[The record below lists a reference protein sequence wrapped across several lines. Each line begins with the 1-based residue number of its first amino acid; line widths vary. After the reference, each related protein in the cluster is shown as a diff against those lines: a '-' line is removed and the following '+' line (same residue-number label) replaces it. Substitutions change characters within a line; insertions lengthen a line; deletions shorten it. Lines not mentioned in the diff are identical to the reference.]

1 MSMVGSSPGSP
12 EFHRS
17 RLLGTGFLAVL
28 FLYTMLPLAYLVV
41 SSSKTQTDLFETFGL
56 WFGHRNALFE
66 NVHTLFTFQDGVYAH
81 WLLNTALYSGASAI
95 GATLLCSAAGYAFAH
110 FRFRGRRALFA
121 IVLGAVM
128 IPQTALTIPLFL
140 LLSKVGL
147 VDTPFAVILPS
158 LVFPLGVYLM
168 RVYVEQ
174 AVSEDLLD
182 AARLD
187 GAGEARVFFT
197 IAFPLITPAAVT
209 VLLLSFV
216 ATWNNYFLPLV
227 VLSRPSLFPITVG
240 LASWYQAA
248 SAGGGSQALF
258 PLVMTGALVAL
269 VPVLLAFLG
278 LQRFWRGGLT
288 SGGVK

>member
-1 MSMVGSSPGSP
+1 MSQAGLLPGSAAYR
-12 EFHRS
+12 RS
-17 RLLGTGFLAVL
+17 RRLGTCFLVVPLA
-28 FLYTMLPLAYLVV
+28 YTMLPLVYLLIA
-41 SSSKTQTDLFETFGL
+41 STKTQPDLFGTFGFA
-56 WFGHRNALFE
+56 FGHSNALWQ
-66 NVHTLFTFQDGVYAH
+66 NIRTVFTFQDGIFGR
-81 WLLNTALYSGASAI
+81 WLLNTAIYSGVSAI
-95 GATLLCSAAGYAFAH
+95 GATALCCAAGYAFARY
-110 FRFRGRRALFA
+110 RFRGRSVLFA

-128 IPQTALTIPLFL
+128 IPQTALTIPIFL

-147 VDTPFAVILPS
+147 VDTPLAVILPS

-168 RVYVEQ
+168 QVYVDQ
-174 AVSEDLLD
+174 AVPVDLLD

-187 GAGEARVFFT
+187 GAGEMRVFTT

-227 VLSRPSLFPITVG
+227 MLSTPSLYPATVG
-240 LASWYQAA
+240 LASWYSTA

-258 PLVMTGALVAL
+258 PLVMTGSLVAIL
-269 VPVLLAFLG
+269 PVLLAFLG
-278 LQRFWRGGLT
+278 LQRFWRGGLA

>member
-1 MSMVGSSPGSP
+1 MTYTGLLPGSAT
-12 EFHRS
+12 FRRS
-17 RLLGTGFLAVL
+17 RNVGTALLVIPLA
-28 FLYTMLPLAYLVV
+28 YTMLPLIYLVIA
-41 SSSKTQTDLFETFGL
+41 STKTQSDLFETFGFA
-56 WFGHRNALFE
+56 FGHTNALWQ
-66 NVHTLFTFQDGVYAH
+66 NVRMVFTFQGGIFGR
-81 WLLNTALYSGASAI
+81 WLLNTAVYSGVSAL
-95 GATLLCSAAGYAFAH
+95 GATILCSAAGYAFARH
-110 FRFRGRRALFA
+110 EFRGRSALFA

-128 IPQTALTIPLFL
+128 IPQTALTIPIFL

-147 VDTPFAVILPS
+147 VNTPLAVILPS

-174 AVSEDLLD
+174 AVPPDLLD
-182 AARLD
+182 AARID
-187 GAGEARVFFT
+187 GAGELRIFAT

-227 VLSRPSLFPITVG
+227 MLSTPSLYPATVG
-240 LASWYQAA
+240 LASWYSAA

-258 PLVMTGALVAL
+258 PLVMTGSLVAI

-278 LQRFWRGGLT
+278 LQRFWQGGLA

>member
-1 MSMVGSSPGSP
+1 MSHAGLLPGSVAYR
-12 EFHRS
+12 RS
-17 RLLGTGFLAVL
+17 RLFGTAFLTIPL
-28 FLYTMLPLAYLVV
+28 LYTMLPLLYLLIA
-41 SSSKTQTDLFETFGL
+41 STKTQPDLFETFGFA
-56 WFGHRNALFE
+56 FGHSDALWHNIE
-66 NVHTLFTFQDGVYAH
+66 TVFTFQDGIFGR
-81 WLLNTALYSGASAI
+81 WLLNTALYSGVSAF
-95 GATLLCSAAGYAFAH
+95 GATALCSAAGYAFA
-110 FRFRGRRALFA
+110 RYAFRGRGALFA

-128 IPQTALTIPLFL
+128 IPQTALTIPIFL
-140 LLSKVGL
+140 LLSKVGM

-174 AVSEDLLD
+174 AVPTDLLD

-187 GAGEARVFFT
+187 GAGELRVFAT
-197 IAFPLITPAAVT
+197 IAFPLVTPAAVT

-227 VLSRPSLFPITVG
+227 VLSTPSLYPATVG
-240 LASWYQAA
+240 LASWYSTA

-258 PLVMTGALVAL
+258 PLVMAGSLVAIL
-269 VPVLLAFLG
+269 PVLLAFLG
-278 LQRFWRGGLT
+278 LQRFWRGNLA